1 MKRKFNDLFWA
12 GALLML
18 LIAAFVVSLTWG
30 VTTYVKGGVLT
41 DAEIV
46 YDTIIKE
53 VEVIKEVHV
62 ECTLPHVQ
70 PKTTTIQKPVET
82 VEKSEPK
89 DSIL

>member
-1 MKRKFNDLFWA
+1 
-12 GALLML
+12 
-18 LIAAFVVSLTWG
+18 VTVSVTWG
-30 VTTYVKGGVLT
+30 VTTYVKSGVVT
-41 DAEIV
+41 EVEIV
-46 YDTIIKE
+46 HDTIIKE
-53 VEVIKEVHV
+53 VEVIKEVHI